1 MMMTKAGL
9 AATLLLSGAALA
21 PLPALAQTGAL
32 PPPTDL
38 ARPQAPIERPRT
50 APPVVASELP
60 EALAVRTLSIS
71 SASVLGSSVYPV
83 DAFTAT
89 TEALVG
95 PQVPLARVAEAAAA
109 IEARY
114 RRDGYAL
121 VRVAVPEAVDAD
133 GVLRL
138 HIVEG
143 RISSVTV
150 QGDVGGTQALVEA
163 IAARAQAQASVPLR
177 TAALERALL
186 LANDVPGLEVR
197 GVLSAD
203 PAAPGGTR
211 LILEVTHDPV
221 DVFAT
226 ASNRGSRAAG
236 PVTVATGMTINTRGR
251 APLRIGMV
259 GYGSIDGRQLFAELS
274 AQRLLGPSGL
284 SLRSWGSIAA
294 SNPGDFLSPL
304 DIRSRTLTGGLTL
317 SYPVVRTRALN
328 VGVQGTFDVSND
340 RTRILGQA
348 FSEDRL
354 RVLRLGANA
363 EARDLGGG
371 TSSLTVTLH
380 QGIAGLGASADGGA
394 LPQSRLGG
402 DAGFTKVTV
411 SAVRAQPLWQNDT
424 LAFGVVASVS
434 GQLSDGRLLSLEQF
448 NIGGE
453 ALGRGYNPAQGRGD
467 DGIGG
472 SVEFQLSRFAP
483 LGPLRS
489 QQLYGFFDG
498 ARAYNRGAGSERFLS
513 AGAGLRAD
521 LGRDLSA
528 QVEVAVPFEDG
539 RLIGNRR
546 DTGAQFFFRLTAR
559 H

>member
-1 MMMTKAGL
+1 MMMIKARL
-9 AATLLLSGAALA
+9 AAMLLLSGSALA
-21 PLPALAQTGAL
+21 PSIAVAQTGAL

-38 ARPQAPIERPRT
+38 ARPQAPIEKPRK
-50 APPVVASELP
+50 APPPVTRNLPDAVA
-60 EALAVRTLSIS
+60 AKTLSVS
-71 SASVLGSSVYPV
+71 RLSLEGSSVYPA
-83 DAFTAT
+83 DAFAAATA
-89 TEALVG
+89 ALVG
-95 PQVPLARVAEAAAA
+95 PQVPLAQVYEAAAA

-121 VRVAVPEAVDAD
+121 VRVDVPDAVDAE

-138 HIVEG
+138 RIVEG

-150 QGDVGGTQALVEA
+150 QGDVGGAQGLIEA
-163 IAARAQAQASVPLR
+163 IAARAQASVPLR

-186 LANDVPGLEVR
+186 LANDVPGLNVR

-203 PAAPGGTR
+203 PATPGGTR
-211 LILEVTHDPV
+211 LILEVTHDRAES
-221 DVFAT
+221 FAT
-226 ASNRGSRAAG
+226 TSNRGSRAAG
-236 PVTVATGMTINTRGR
+236 PVTVASGITINTRGR
-251 APLRIGMV
+251 SPLRIGLL

-274 AQRLLGPSGL
+274 AEQLLGPSGL
-284 SLRSWGSIAA
+284 SLRSWASIAA

-304 DIRSRTLTGGLTL
+304 DIRSRTIISGLTL

-328 VGVQGTFDVSND
+328 VGVQGTFDASAD

-354 RVLRLGANA
+354 RVLRLGANV
-363 EARDLGGG
+363 EVRDLRGG
-371 TSSLTVTLH
+371 TSSFILTLH
-380 QGIAGLGASADGGA
+380 QGIAGLGASKDGGA

-402 DAGFTKVTV
+402 KAGFTKLTV
-411 SAVRAQPLWQNDT
+411 SASRAQPLWQNDK
-424 LAFGVVASVS
+424 LALGLVGRFN
-434 GQLSDGRLLSLEQF
+434 GQMTGSRLLSLEQF
-448 NIGGE
+448 NVGGE
-453 ALGRGYNPAQGRGD
+453 SLGRGYNPAQGRGD
-467 DGIGG
+467 EGIGG
-472 SVEFQLSRFAP
+472 TVELQLSRFAP

-489 QQLYGFFDG
+489 QQLYGFFDA
-498 ARAYNRGAGSERFLS
+498 ARVYDRGAGSERFLS

-521 LGRDLSA
+521 LGHDLSA
-528 QVEVAVPFEDG
+528 QFEVAVPFDQG